1 MVFRDECAPSKDHIS
16 TTCGREGGKDLSMVN
31 EDSEEQAINTRGRT
45 SKYQNSI
52 DILKYVPYFIGK
64 TQQQN

>member
-1 MVFRDECAPSKDHIS
+1 
-16 TTCGREGGKDLSMVN
+16 MVN